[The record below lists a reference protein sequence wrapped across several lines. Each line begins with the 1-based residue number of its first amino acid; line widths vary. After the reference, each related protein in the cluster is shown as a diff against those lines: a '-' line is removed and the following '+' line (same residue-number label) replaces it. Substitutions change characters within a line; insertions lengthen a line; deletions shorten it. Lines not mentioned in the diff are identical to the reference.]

1 MADVIIQI
9 YGIRT
14 TEDERMV
21 VEQGAHHIGVSYG
34 KIKRTPG
41 QLTCEQ
47 AKQIFE
53 GRVVTLEDTCD
64 VITYIIQEIE
74 AARTK
79 RMERYKPGRERRK

>member
-14 TEDERMV
+14 TEDARMV

-53 GRVVTLEDTCD
+53 GGTAGSSKNRSNS
-64 VITYIIQEIE
+64 I
-74 AARTK
+74 
-79 RMERYKPGRERRK
+79 RRH